1 MTEEIVKFA
10 LQAAIAIA
18 SAFLAAGLAARR
30 FRNDRW
36 WEKQA
41 TAYSDLIESLHNMKR
56 AANEHYNAL
65 LEARDV
71 PKEDSEKLWSDYRIA
86 RQNAWR
92 IAESSTFIV
101 SEKVQRSVQELE
113 KALGTASNEDTWQ
126 GHLDLIVYSVDKCL
140 IEVKEIGR
148 MELKLKHLT
157 TQ

>member
-1 MTEEIVKFA
+1 
-10 LQAAIAIA
+10 
-18 SAFLAAGLAARR
+18 
-30 FRNDRW
+30 
-36 WEKQA
+36 
-41 TAYSDLIESLHNMKR
+41 MKW

-71 PKEDSEKLWSDYRIA
+71 PKDDSEKLWSDYRIA